1 MASCT
6 TTMVFEASSAVEYA
20 DMKAYIAASPGAV
33 ADYMI
38 EWDDVAKKLTLTC
51 TMTRST
57 TWTAGT

>member
-1 MASCT
+1 
-6 TTMVFEASSAVEYA
+6 MVFEASSAVEYA